1 MSPSRSISTS
11 SKRFCCICGPQMM
24 SPPSLPRSSRC
35 AGPPQSPV
43 DPHPSCPPRAAPQ
56 GGRPIS
62 YEALSLPRAGWCR
75 CRDPVRIQSQRKLTC
90 ASIACASSNWM
101 PASPL
106 HLFHL
111 YPHRSRLLNLEAALS
126 LADALGFQLHR
137 SCRRCLTVCFQLNCS
152 SGPDKAALTAA
163 QRPGHSARVA
173 SHLFR
178 VPTRLGPSP
187 RRNRQ
192 GFMKLKSNL
201 RLHLGP

>member
-1 MSPSRSISTS
+1 MRRSVSRAPDGVDVVILSEFKAHGSSLAPPLPVPAPTGCPPHHSIS
-11 SKRFCCICGPQMM
+11 F
-24 SPPSLPRSSRC
+24 
-35 AGPPQSPV
+35 
-43 DPHPSCPPRAAPQ
+43 
-56 GGRPIS
+56 IS
-62 YEALSLPRAGWCR
+62 M
-75 CRDPVRIQSQRKLTC
+75 D
-90 ASIACASSNWM
+90 
-101 PASPL
+101 
-106 HLFHL
+106 
-111 YPHRSRLLNLEAALS
+111 PHRSRLLNLEAAFS

-137 SCRRCLTVCFQLNCS
+137 SCRWCLTACFQLNCS

-201 RLHLGP
+201 RLHLEP